1 MQVYTINLRSGGH
14 IGFTQFL
21 NKNKL
26 PMFSLYLQHMIIYS
40 IHVSTLFGKNVMHVD
55 IINLVVAAIL
65 DLYTFHR

>member
-1 MQVYTINLRSGGH
+1 MQVYTINLRGGGH

-26 PMFSLYLQHMIIYS
+26 AMFSLYLQHMIIYS
-40 IHVSTLFGKNVMHVD
+40 IHVSTLIGKNVMHVD